1 MSNLTAILGASGPLT
16 RALSGFTPR
25 PAQQQMAARIDAAL
39 QQREVLMVEAGTGT
53 GKTYAYLVPALLSGL
68 RVLISTGTRT
78 LQDQLFHRDL
88 PLLAGALGRPARVAL
103 LKGRSNYL
111 CRSRL
116 ADIGQQEQLLPAS
129 ADVLLSRI
137 RDWAQATRTGDL
149 AELPEL
155 TDTHALRPQ
164 ITSTRDNCSG
174 MRCSESARCH
184 VFEARRQAMEADI
197 VVVNH
202 HLLLADMALK
212 EEGFGDLLPGVDAVV
227 LDEAHQL
234 PDLASEFFG
243 VSVSSRQIEL
253 LVADL
258 AREQAAAARRG
269 ESLGDERLGDED
281 LGAELERSLVAIQA
295 LLGRADRHLAYRE
308 LAAEAHQALAGLQRT
323 CRALQAR
330 LEAAAGR
337 SAATPEL
344 QSCAVRAR
352 ALALALRQISE
363 QPAYDSDA
371 RVDAGLDTDVAAA
384 AAAADAGAGAGASA
398 GDSVAGA
405 RTVTTNARGFVL
417 RLLPYEI
424 ASRFQAQLRQA
435 GNAWI
440 FTSATLAVGDDF
452 SHFASRLGLDGAA
465 ALRFDS
471 PFDYARQALLY
482 LPRALPQPSDAG
494 FGDAVIDTA
503 LGLLDSAGGGAFL
516 LFTSHRALRHA
527 AQRLAGALPPGLP
540 LLVQG
545 TAPRELL
552 LRRFRASGRAVLLGT
567 ASFWEGVDVQGP
579 ALRLVIID
587 KLPFASPED
596 PVVRAR
602 IEYLK
607 SQGAN
612 AFRDYQLPEAVLA
625 LKQGVGRLIR
635 SEQDRGVVV
644 ICDPRMSERGYGRIF
659 RDSLPP
665 MQTTTAADVA
675 VQWLRE
681 VSRETAG
688 A

>member
-1 MSNLTAILGASGPLT
+1 MLNLETILGADGPLT
-16 RALSGFTPR
+16 RALAAFRPR

-39 QQREVLMVEAGTGT
+39 HAREILLVEAGTGT

-68 RVLISTGTRT
+68 RILISTGTRT

-88 PLLAGALGRPARVAL
+88 PLLAAALGRPARVAL

-111 CRSRL
+111 CRARL
-116 ADIGQQEQLLPAS
+116 ADIGRQEQLLPAS
-129 ADVLLSRI
+129 ADAMLGRI
-137 RDWAQATRTGDL
+137 RDWSAGTRSGDL
-149 AELPEL
+149 AELPEFA
-155 TDTHALRPQ
+155 DTHPLRAD

-174 MRCSESARCH
+174 TRCSEIARCH
-184 VFEARRQAMEADI
+184 VFEARRAAMEADI

-212 EEGFGDLLPGVDAVV
+212 EEGFGDLLPSVDAVV

-243 VSVSSRQIEL
+243 VSVSSRQFEL
-253 LVADL
+253 LLADVR
-258 AREQAAAARRG
+258 RELSAARVALR
-269 ESLGDERLGDED
+269 DCARLC
-281 LGAELERSLVAIQA
+281 AQLERPLSAA
-295 LLGRADRHLAYRE
+295 HAALGRAERHLSWRELADDARAALRTLQHACRE
-308 LAAEAHQALAGLQRT
+308 LAAQLDALGAQPGLQ
-323 CRALQAR
+323 A
-330 LEAAAGR
+330 
-337 SAATPEL
+337 
-344 QSCAVRAR
+344 CAVRAR
-352 ALALALRQISE
+352 ALALALGQIIDE
-363 QPAYDSDA
+363 APGQAGTDTGAETDTEAYADD
-371 RVDAGLDTDVAAA
+371 DIDGVAATA
-384 AAAADAGAGAGASA
+384 TVG
-398 GDSVAGA
+398 VAGA
-405 RTVTTNARGFVL
+405 RTVSTHARGFAL

-424 ASRFQAQLRQA
+424 ASRFQAQLTSA

-452 SHFASRLGLDGAA
+452 SHFASRLGLDDAA
-465 ALRFDS
+465 TLRFDS
-471 PFDYARQALLY
+471 PFDFSRQALLY
-482 LPRALPQPSDAG
+482 LPRGLPQPSDPG
-494 FGDAVIDTA
+494 YGDAVIELA
-503 LGLLDSAGGGAFL
+503 LPLLASAGGGAFM

-527 AQRLAGALPPGLP
+527 AQRLAGALPAELP

-545 TAPRELL
+545 SAPREQL

-602 IEYLK
+602 IEYLTA
-607 SQGAN
+607 QGAN

-635 SEQDRGVVV
+635 SEEDRGVVV
-644 ICDPRMSERGYGRIF
+644 ICDPRISERGYGRIF
-659 RDSLPP
+659 RASLPP
-665 MQTTTAADVA
+665 MATTHASDVA
-675 VQWLRE
+675 LQRLRE
-681 VSRETAG
+681 LGCETAG
-688 A
+688 T

>member
-1 MSNLTAILGASGPLT
+1 MLNLETILGADGPLT
-16 RALSGFTPR
+16 RALAAFRPR

-39 QQREVLMVEAGTGT
+39 RAREVLLVEAGTGT

-88 PLLAGALGRPARVAL
+88 PLLAAALGRPARVAL

-111 CRSRL
+111 CRARL
-116 ADIGQQEQLLPAS
+116 ADIGRQEQLLPAS
-129 ADVLLSRI
+129 ADALLERI
-137 RDWAQATRTGDL
+137 RNWSAATRSGDL
-149 AELPEL
+149 AELPEFA
-155 TDTHALRPQ
+155 DAHPLRAD

-174 MRCSESARCH
+174 TRCSEIARCH
-184 VFEARRQAMEADI
+184 VFEARRAAMEADI

-212 EEGFGDLLPGVDAVV
+212 EEGFGDLLPSVDAVV

-243 VSVSSRQIEL
+243 VSVSSRQFEL
-253 LVADL
+253 LIADVRREFGAAHVALRDS
-258 AREQAAAARRG
+258 ARLCAQ
-269 ESLGDERLGDED
+269 
-281 LGAELERSLVAIQA
+281 LERPLSAA
-295 LLGRADRHLAYRE
+295 HAALGRTERHLSWRE
-308 LAAEAHQALAGLQRT
+308 LADGARAALRTLQHSCRDLAAQLDALGAQPGLQP
-323 CRALQAR
+323 CAL
-330 LEAAAGR
+330 
-337 SAATPEL
+337 
-344 QSCAVRAR
+344 RAR
-352 ALALALRQISE
+352 ALALALAQIINE
-363 QPAYDSDA
+363 APEDAGSDA
-371 RVDAGLDTDVAAA
+371 DADADADVDADGVAATA
-384 AAAADAGAGAGASA
+384 TV
-398 GDSVAGA
+398 SVAGA
-405 RTVTTNARGFVL
+405 RTVSTHARGFAL

-424 ASRFQAQLRQA
+424 ASRFQAQLTQA

-452 SHFASRLGLDGAA
+452 SHFASRLGLDDAA
-465 ALRFDS
+465 TLRFDS
-471 PFDYARQALLY
+471 PFDFSRQALLY
-482 LPRALPQPSDAG
+482 LPRGLPQPSAPG
-494 FGDAVIDTA
+494 YGDAVIELA
-503 LGLLDSAGGGAFL
+503 LPLLASAGGGAFV
-516 LFTSHRALRHA
+516 LFTSHRALRYA
-527 AQRLAGALPPGLP
+527 AQRLAGALPAESP

-545 TAPRELL
+545 SAPREQL

-602 IEYLK
+602 IEFL
-607 SQGAN
+607 SAQGGN

-635 SEQDRGVVV
+635 SEEDHGVVV
-644 ICDPRMSERGYGRIF
+644 ICDPRISERGYGRMF
-659 RDSLPP
+659 RASLPP
-665 MQTTTAADVA
+665 MATTHAGDVA
-675 VQWLRE
+675 LQRLRE
-681 VSRETAG
+681 LSCETAG
-688 A
+688 T

>member
-1 MSNLTAILGASGPLT
+1 MLNVEAILGAAGPLT
-16 RALSGFTPR
+16 RALAGFRAR
-25 PAQQQMAARIDAAL
+25 PSQQQMAARIDAAL
-39 QQREVLMVEAGTGT
+39 HAREVLMIEAGTGT

-111 CRSRL
+111 CRARL
-116 ADIGQQEQLLPAS
+116 ADIGRQDELLPVG
-129 ADVLLSRI
+129 ADVLLQRI
-137 RDWAQATRTGDL
+137 RDWSQGTRSGDL

-155 TDTHALRPQ
+155 SDTHALRAQ
-164 ITSTRDNCSG
+164 ITSTRENCSG
-174 MRCSESARCH
+174 TRCSEIGRCH
-184 VFEARRQAMEADI
+184 VFDARRAAMEADI

-212 EEGFGDLLPGVDAVV
+212 EEGFGDLLPSVDAVV

-243 VSVSSRQIEL
+243 LSVSSRQLEL
-253 LVADL
+253 LSADSRRETVSAGLRLRAESEL
-258 AREQAAAARRG
+258 ADALA
-269 ESLGDERLGDED
+269 
-281 LGAELERSLVAIQA
+281 GAHA
-295 LLGRADRHLAYRE
+295 LLGRGERHLRFGE
-308 LAAEAHQALAGLQRT
+308 LSAEAHQALERVRCA
-323 CRALQAR
+323 CRDLAAA
-330 LEAAAGR
+330 LEAAGAAAAQPSELAGC
-337 SAATPEL
+337 AA
-344 QSCAVRAR
+344 RAR
-352 ALALALRQISE
+352 TLAGALRQILSA
-363 QPAYDSDA
+363 PAD
-371 RVDAGLDTDVAAA
+371 
-384 AAAADAGAGAGASA
+384 ADAG
-398 GDSVAGA
+398 GDDGDCIAGA
-405 RTVTTNARGFVL
+405 RTASTHARGFAL

-424 ASRFQAQLRQA
+424 ATRFQAQLTSGQ
-435 GNAWI
+435 NAWI

-452 SHFASRLGLDGAA
+452 SHFASRLGLGGAA
-465 ALRFDS
+465 ALRLDS

-482 LPRALPQPSDAG
+482 LPQGLPQPSDVQ
-494 FGDAVIDTA
+494 FGDAVIATA
-503 LGLLDSAGGGAFL
+503 RPLLEAAGGGAFV

-527 AQRLAGALPPGLP
+527 AQQLSGVLPAELP

-567 ASFWEGVDVQGP
+567 ASFWEGVDVQGS

-602 IEYLK
+602 IEYL
-607 SQGAN
+607 QLNGAN
-612 AFRDYQLPEAVLA
+612 AFRGYQLPEAVLA

-635 SEQDRGVVV
+635 SEQDNGVVV
-644 ICDPRMSERGYGRIF
+644 ICDPRMSERSYGRIF
-659 RDSLPP
+659 RASLPP
-665 MQTTTAADVA
+665 MQTTQEGA
-675 VQWLRE
+675 VVLQRLRE
-681 VSRETAG
+681 LSCETAG
-688 A
+688 T

>member
-1 MSNLTAILGASGPLT
+1 MLNLEAILGAAGPLT
-16 RALSGFTPR
+16 RALDGFRPR
-25 PAQQQMAARIDAAL
+25 PVQQQMATRIDAAL
-39 QQREVLMVEAGTGT
+39 RAREVLLVEAGTGT

-111 CRSRL
+111 CRARL
-116 ADIGQQEQLLPAS
+116 ADLGRQEQLLAVS
-129 ADVLLSRI
+129 ADALLERI
-137 RDWAQATRTGDL
+137 RDWSQATRSGDL
-149 AELPEL
+149 AELPEFA
-155 TDTHALRPQ
+155 DTHPLRPH
-164 ITSTRDNCSG
+164 ITSTRENCSG
-174 MRCSESARCH
+174 TRCSEIGRCH
-184 VFEARRQAMEADI
+184 VFEARREAMEADI

-212 EEGFGDLLPGVDAVV
+212 EEGFGDLLPSVDAVV

-243 VSVSSRQIEL
+243 VSVSSRQLEL
-253 LVADL
+253 LIADL
-258 AREQAAAARRG
+258 KREPGSA
-269 ESLGDERLGDED
+269 D
-281 LGAELERSLVAIQA
+281 LMADLERSLAAVHA
-295 LLGRADRHLAYRE
+295 LLGRGERHQRLGELRADVRCALHTLQRSCRE
-308 LAAEAHQALAGLQRT
+308 LGGQLD
-323 CRALQAR
+323 AR
-330 LEAAAGR
+330 CPQ
-337 SAATPEL
+337 PEL
-344 QSCAVRAR
+344 QICAARAR
-352 ALALALRQISE
+352 SLATALQQVICQPEDADADE
-363 QPAYDSDA
+363 QAA
-371 RVDAGLDTDVAAA
+371 QLNGAAA
-384 AAAADAGAGAGASA
+384 APG
-398 GDSVAGA
+398 VAGA
-405 RTVTTNARGFVL
+405 RTVSTHARGFAL

-424 ASRFQAQLRQA
+424 ASRFQAQLTR
-435 GNAWI
+435 GHNAWI

-465 ALRFDS
+465 ALRLDS
-471 PFDYARQALLY
+471 PFDYSRQALLY
-482 LPRALPQPSDAG
+482 LPRGLPQPSDPG
-494 FGDAVIDTA
+494 FGDAVIETA
-503 LGLLDSAGGGAFL
+503 RPLLTSAGGGAFV

-527 AQRLAGALPPGLP
+527 AQRLTGVLPAELP

-602 IEYLK
+602 IEYLNT
-607 SQGAN
+607 QGAN
-612 AFRDYQLPEAVLA
+612 AFKDYQLPEAVLA

-644 ICDPRMSERGYGRIF
+644 ICDPRMSERAYGRIF
-659 RDSLPP
+659 RASLPP
-665 MQTTTAADVA
+665 METTQASEVA
-675 VQWLRE
+675 LQRLRE
-681 VSRETAG
+681 LSCETAG
-688 A
+688 H

>member
-1 MSNLTAILGASGPLT
+1 MLNLEAILGTSGPLM
-16 RALSGFTPR
+16 RALEGFRPR
-25 PAQQQMAARIDAAL
+25 PAQQHMAARIDVAL
-39 QQREVLMVEAGTGT
+39 RAREVLLVEAGTGT

-111 CRSRL
+111 CRARL
-116 ADIGQQEQLLPAS
+116 ADIGRQDDLLPVS
-129 ADVLLSRI
+129 ADVLLGRI
-137 RDWAQATRTGDL
+137 RDWSQATRSGDL

-155 TDTHALRPQ
+155 SDTDPLRLR
-164 ITSTRDNCSG
+164 ITSTRENCSG
-174 MRCSESARCH
+174 TRCSEIGRCH
-184 VFEARRQAMEADI
+184 VFEARREAMEADI

-212 EEGFGDLLPGVDAVV
+212 EEGFGDLLPSVDAVV

-243 VSVSSRQIEL
+243 VSVSSRQLEL
-253 LVADL
+253 LLTDFKREPGGTDL
-258 AREQAAAARRG
+258 SAAAA
-269 ESLGDERLGDED
+269 SN
-281 LGAELERSLVAIQA
+281 LERSLAAVQV
-295 LLGRADRHLAYRE
+295 LLGRGDRHLSFSELRAEVHEALRTLQRCCRE
-308 LAAEAHQALAGLQRT
+308 LGAMLDASGPT
-323 CRALQAR
+323 PALQVI
-330 LEAAAGR
+330 
-337 SAATPEL
+337 AT
-344 QSCAVRAR
+344 RAR
-352 ALALALRQISE
+352 TLAAALRQVISPPE
-363 QPAYDSDA
+363 DQPADSDDDGE
-371 RVDAGLDTDVAAA
+371 RGHGGETAAPA
-384 AAAADAGAGAGASA
+384 
-398 GDSVAGA
+398 SVAGA
-405 RTVTTNARGFVL
+405 RTLSTHARGFAL

-424 ASRFQAQLRQA
+424 ASRFQAQLAQGR
-435 GNAWI
+435 NAWI

-452 SHFASRLGLDGAA
+452 SHFASRLGLTGAA
-465 ALRFDS
+465 ALRLDS
-471 PFDYARQALLY
+471 PFDYSRQALLY
-482 LPRALPQPSDAG
+482 LPQGLPQPSDPG
-494 FGDAVIDTA
+494 FGDAVIEAA
-503 LGLLDSAGGGAFL
+503 LPLLESAGGGAFV

-527 AQRLAGALPPGLP
+527 AQRLSGVLPPELP

-545 TAPRELL
+545 SAPRELL
-552 LRRFRASGRAVLLGT
+552 LRRFRASGRSVLLGT

-607 SQGAN
+607 TRGAN

-644 ICDPRMSERGYGRIF
+644 ICDPRMSERAYGRIF
-659 RDSLPP
+659 RASLPP
-665 MQTTTAADVA
+665 MQTTQVGAVA
-675 VQWLRE
+675 VQRLRE
-681 VSRETAG
+681 LSCETAG
-688 A
+688 T

>member
-1 MSNLTAILGASGPLT
+1 MLNLEAILGAAGPLT
-16 RALSGFTPR
+16 RALAGFRPR
-25 PAQQQMAARIDAAL
+25 PAQQHMAARIDAAL
-39 QQREVLMVEAGTGT
+39 RAREVLLGEAGTGT

-111 CRSRL
+111 CRARL
-116 ADIGQQEQLLPAS
+116 ADIGRQEQLLPAS
-129 ADVLLSRI
+129 ADALLGRI
-137 RDWAQATRTGDL
+137 RDWSQATRSGDL
-149 AELPEL
+149 AELPEFA
-155 TDTHALRPQ
+155 DSHPLRPQ
-164 ITSTRDNCSG
+164 ITSTRENCSG
-174 MRCSESARCH
+174 TRCSESARCH
-184 VFEARRQAMEADI
+184 VFEARRAAMEADI

-212 EEGFGDLLPGVDAVV
+212 EEGFGDLLPSVDAVV

-243 VSVSSRQIEL
+243 VSVSSRQLEL
-253 LVADL
+253 LIADLKRETGGADL
-258 AREQAAAARRG
+258 AAP
-269 ESLGDERLGDED
+269 
-281 LGAELERSLVAIQA
+281 LERSLAAAQA
-295 LLGRADRHLAYRE
+295 LLGRGERHLGWNELRDEVRAALHTLQRSCRE
-308 LAAEAHQALAGLQRT
+308 LGATLDATQARAGLQ
-323 CRALQAR
+323 
-330 LEAAAGR
+330 
-337 SAATPEL
+337 PEL
-344 QSCAVRAR
+344 QVCATRAR
-352 ALALALRQISE
+352 ALAAALQQISY
-363 QPAYDSDA
+363 QPDDA
-371 RVDAGLDTDVAAA
+371 DQPPPMSATAAA
-384 AAAADAGAGAGASA
+384 VA
-398 GDSVAGA
+398 SVAGA
-405 RTVTTNARGFVL
+405 RTVSTHPRGFAL

-424 ASRFQAQLRQA
+424 ASRFQAQLASGRC
-435 GNAWI
+435 AWI

-471 PFDYARQALLY
+471 PFDYSRQALLY
-482 LPRALPQPSDAG
+482 LPRGLPQPSDPG
-494 FGDAVIDTA
+494 FGDAVIEIA
-503 LGLLDSAGGGAFL
+503 RPLLESAGGGAFL

-527 AQRLAGALPPGLP
+527 AQRLTGVLPPELP

-545 TAPRELL
+545 SAPREQL

-612 AFRDYQLPEAVLA
+612 AFKDYQLPEAVLA

-644 ICDPRMSERGYGRIF
+644 ICDPRMSERAYGRIF
-659 RDSLPP
+659 RASLPP
-665 MQTTTAADVA
+665 METTHAGEAAM
-675 VQWLRE
+675 QRLRE
-681 VSRETAG
+681 LSCETAG
-688 A
+688 T

>member
-1 MSNLTAILGASGPLT
+1 MLNLAAILGASGPLT
-16 RALSGFTPR
+16 RVLAGFTAR
-25 PAQQQMAARIDAAL
+25 PAQQQMAERIDAAL
-39 QQREVLMVEAGTGT
+39 RQREVLMVEAGTGT

-111 CRSRL
+111 CRARL
-116 ADIGQQEQLLPAS
+116 TDSARQEQLLPAA
-129 ADVLLSRI
+129 ADTLLGRI
-137 RDWAQATRTGDL
+137 HDWSQATRSGDL

-155 TDTHALRPQ
+155 TDTHPLRAQ
-164 ITSTRDNCSG
+164 ITSTRENCSG
-174 MRCSESARCH
+174 QRCSEHARCH

-212 EEGFGDLLPGVDAVV
+212 EEGFGDLLPSVDAVV

-253 LVADL
+253 LLADL
-258 AREQAAAARRG
+258 ARQPDGAPLAAQ
-269 ESLGDERLGDED
+269 
-281 LGAELERSLVAIQA
+281 LERALSAAQS
-295 LLGRADRHLAYRE
+295 LLGRSERHSPYRE
-308 LAAEAHQALAGLQRT
+308 LP
-323 CRALQAR
+323 
-330 LEAAAGR
+330 AAAHAALR
-337 SAATPEL
+337 QLEQACRELAQRLDAVSATGAGTAASEL
-344 QSCAVRAR
+344 QGCAVRAR
-352 ALALALRQISE
+352 VL
-363 QPAYDSDA
+363 
-371 RVDAGLDTDVAAA
+371 AAA
-384 AAAADAGAGAGASA
+384 LHQIAEEPRGFPAANVGPDAAPADRDAASA
-398 GDSVAGA
+398 GADTAVDSTSEAPVRVAGA
-405 RTVTTNARGFVL
+405 RTASTSARGFAL

-452 SHFASRLGLDGAA
+452 SHFANRLGLSEAA

-482 LPRALPQPSDAG
+482 LPRGLPAPSDPA

-503 LGLLDSAGGGAFL
+503 LALLDSAGGGAFL

-527 AQRLAGALPPGLP
+527 AQRLAAVLPAELP

-545 TAPRELL
+545 SAPRELL

-607 SQGAN
+607 ALGAN

-644 ICDPRMSERGYGRIF
+644 ICDPRLSERPYGRLF
-659 RDSLPP
+659 LASLPP
-665 MQTTTAADVA
+665 MQRTQVAELALQRLRELGCETAA
-675 VQWLRE
+675 
-681 VSRETAG
+681 S
-688 A
+688 

>member
-1 MSNLTAILGASGPLT
+1 MLNLEAILGAAGPLV
-16 RALSGFTPR
+16 RVLQGFRPR
-25 PAQQQMAARIDAAL
+25 PAQQQMALRIDAAL
-39 QQREVLMVEAGTGT
+39 RAREVLMVEAGTGT

-111 CRSRL
+111 CRARL
-116 ADIGQQEQLLPAS
+116 ADIGRQEQLLPAS
-129 ADVLLSRI
+129 ADALLRRI
-137 RDWAQATRTGDL
+137 RDWSQATRSGDL

-155 TDTHALRPQ
+155 ADSDPLRPQ
-164 ITSTRDNCSG
+164 ITSTRENCSG
-174 MRCSESARCH
+174 MRCSEIGRCH
-184 VFEARRQAMEADI
+184 VFEARREAMEADI

-212 EEGFGDLLPGVDAVV
+212 EEGFGDLLPSVDAVV

-243 VSVSSRQIEL
+243 VSVSSRQLEL
-253 LVADL
+253 LTADL
-258 AREQAAAARRG
+258 NREAAAAG
-269 ESLGDERLGDED
+269 QPAGLSSGLATAL
-281 LGAELERSLVAIQA
+281 AEVHR
-295 LLGRADRHLAYRE
+295 LLGRSDRHLSFSELRAETRQALQQVQQACRE
-308 LAAEAHQALAGLQRT
+308 LAGTLDAIAARAAQPAELPL
-323 CRALQAR
+323 C
-330 LEAAAGR
+330 AA
-337 SAATPEL
+337 
-344 QSCAVRAR
+344 RAR
-352 ALALALRQISE
+352 ALAGALRQILS
-363 QPAYDSDA
+363 PPDSVADDSD
-371 RVDAGLDTDVAAA
+371 DGSDHDSDDDSSAA
-384 AAAADAGAGAGASA
+384 AGAGDAASI
-398 GDSVAGA
+398 AGA
-405 RTVTTNARGFVL
+405 RTVSTNARGFAL

-424 ASRFQAQLRQA
+424 ASRFQAQLA
-435 GNAWI
+435 AAANAWI

-452 SHFASRLGLDGAA
+452 SHFASRLGLTGAA

-471 PFDYARQALLY
+471 PFDYARQGLLY
-482 LPRALPQPSDAG
+482 LPAGLPQPSDPG
-494 FGDAVIDTA
+494 FGDAVIA
-503 LGLLDSAGGGAFL
+503 IARPLIESAGGGAFM

-527 AQRLAGALPPGLP
+527 AQRLAGTLPAELP

-545 TAPRELL
+545 SAPRELL

-567 ASFWEGVDVQGP
+567 ASFWEGVDVQGS

-612 AFRDYQLPEAVLA
+612 AFKDYQLPEAVLA

-635 SEQDRGVVV
+635 SEQDHGVVV
-644 ICDPRMSERGYGRIF
+644 ICDPRMSERSYGRIF
-659 RDSLPP
+659 RTSLPP
-665 MQTTTAADVA
+665 MPITQAGELVL
-675 VQWLRE
+675 QRLRE
-681 VSRETAG
+681 LSCETAG
-688 A
+688 T